1 MIALVLAAGFGTRFR
16 PETLTRPKP
25 LLPLGGRPILFHV
38 FDHLLGEGADAFVV
52 NAHHLAEEL
61 RSAVGESYA
70 GVPVAWS
77 VEEEILG
84 TAGGIRRAH
93 ERGLLGSG
101 PFLVA
106 NGDVFTTLPL
116 GRLLAG
122 RHEPGVAS
130 ALAVLP
136 NENPSVDTPLWADA
150 AGRLVAVGGERP
162 GADATGPW
170 LFTGLQAA
178 TPALVARIPAGFPR
192 AREGRPRALRP
203 RRGTARSRS
212 SRTRRSDGLSS
223 TSARESAWRRLKLPS
238 PRRRA
243 PPPTPPADIRHHLLI
258 HFMDLPCHVKIWIF
272 AFAGVTRT
280 AAWRRLRFER

>member
-25 LLPLGGRPILFHV
+25 LLPLGDRPILFHV

-61 RSAVGESYA
+61 RGAVGEAYA
-70 GVPVAWS
+70 SVPVAWS

-93 ERGLLGSG
+93 ERGLLGNG
-101 PFLVA
+101 AFLVA

-116 GRLLAG
+116 GRLLAA
-122 RHEPGVAS
+122 RHERDVVS

-136 NENPSVDTPLWADA
+136 NGNPSVETPLWADGT
-150 AGRLVAVGGERP
+150 GRLVAVGGERP
-162 GADATGPW
+162 GIDATGPW

-178 TPALVARIPAGFPR
+178 TPALAARIPAGFSEL
-192 AREGRPRALRP
+192 ARDVLAPS
-203 RRGTARSRS
+203 TRSRDGAFALVPYTS
-212 SRTRRSDGLSS
+212 ADGLWFDLG
-223 TSARESAWRRLKLPS
+223 TPGRLADAEAARATHAA
-238 PRRRA
+238 RA
-243 PPPTPPADIRHHLLI
+243 ASD
-258 HFMDLPCHVKIWIF
+258 
-272 AFAGVTRT
+272 
-280 AAWRRLRFER
+280 

>member
-61 RSAVGESYA
+61 RRAAPEAYA

-77 VEEEILG
+77 LEKEILG

-93 ERGLLGSG
+93 ESGLLGSG

-106 NGDVFTTLPL
+106 NGDVYTTLPL
-116 GRLLAG
+116 GRLLAA
-122 RHEPGVAS
+122 RHDEGVVS

-136 NENPSVDTPLWADA
+136 NGNPSVDTPLWGDA
-150 AGRLVAVGGERP
+150 SGRLVAVGGERP
-162 GADATGPW
+162 AGDATGPW

-178 TPALVARIPAGFPR
+178 TPALVSRIPSGFR
-192 AREGRPRALRP
+192 ELARDVLGPS
-203 RRGTARSRS
+203 ARSRDGAFALVPYAH
-212 SRTRRSDGLSS
+212 SDGLFFDLGSRERLAVAEVAVAAAA
-223 TSARESAWRRLKLPS
+223 ARA
-238 PRRRA
+238 RA
-243 PPPTPPADIRHHLLI
+243 AH
-258 HFMDLPCHVKIWIF
+258 
-272 AFAGVTRT
+272 
-280 AAWRRLRFER
+280 

>member
-25 LLPLGGRPILFHV
+25 LLLLGGRPILFHV

-61 RSAVGESYA
+61 RGAAPESYA
-70 GVPVAWS
+70 GVPIAWS

-84 TAGGIRRAH
+84 TAGGIRRAW
-93 ERGLLGSG
+93 ERGLLGDG
-101 PFLVA
+101 AFLVA

-122 RHEPGVAS
+122 RHGADVVS

-136 NENPSVDTPLWADA
+136 NRNPSVDTPLWADA
-150 AGRLVAVGGERP
+150 SGRLVAVGGERP
-162 GADATGPW
+162 RETDTGPW

-178 TPALVARIPAGFPR
+178 TAALVPRIPAGFSEL
-192 AREGRPRALRP
+192 ARDVLAPS
-203 RRGTARSRS
+203 ARSRES
-212 SRTRRSDGLSS
+212 AFALVPYAPSDGLFFDLGTRERLDAAEVALAGMAAARGSS
-223 TSARESAWRRLKLPS
+223 
-238 PRRRA
+238 
-243 PPPTPPADIRHHLLI
+243 H
-258 HFMDLPCHVKIWIF
+258 
-272 AFAGVTRT
+272 
-280 AAWRRLRFER
+280 

>member
-16 PETLTRPKP
+16 PETLTVPKA
-25 LLPLGGRPILFHV
+25 LLSFGGRPILFRV
-38 FDHLLGEGADAFVV
+38 FDHLLEQGADAFVV

-61 RSAVGESYA
+61 RRAVGESYA

-77 VEEEILG
+77 FEEEILG

-93 ERGLLGSG
+93 ERGLLGRG

-122 RHEPGVAS
+122 RHGPGVAS

-136 NENPSVDTPLWADA
+136 NGNPSVDTPLWADM

-162 GADATGPW
+162 GEGATGPW

-178 TPALVARIPAGFPR
+178 TPALTERILAGFCELARDVLAPSARSGDGAFALVPYASADGLWYDLGTPDRLAAAEVARAAR
-192 AREGRPRALRP
+192 ARA
-203 RRGTARSRS
+203 S
-212 SRTRRSDGLSS
+212 SD
-223 TSARESAWRRLKLPS
+223 
-238 PRRRA
+238 
-243 PPPTPPADIRHHLLI
+243 
-258 HFMDLPCHVKIWIF
+258 
-272 AFAGVTRT
+272 
-280 AAWRRLRFER
+280 